1 MKEDFGWIEPTWRTL
16 RRIGEVVRCMRGEN
30 YRSTGGVREAS
41 ASSRG
46 TGHRGRAGPAGAA
59 TDHLRRR
66 GLDLVV
72 WHGRR
77 RLYRSA

>member
-46 TGHRGRAGPAGAA
+46 AGPWPWTRAA
-59 TDHLRRR
+59 PD
-66 GLDLVV
+66 
-72 WHGRR
+72 GRR
-77 RLYRSA
+77 PPTTPGED